1 MGWGYVFFIYLLILI
16 SHCIFNYIVF
26 VLQAPKKSNAPAK
39 NVVTIPLKKCAK
51 TSTKVVKSQ
60 GCNKFYRADLTAA
73 ATGRYAKLYRDS
85 QVKKGL
91 VKPARAKFGRNTRA

>member
-1 MGWGYVFFIYLLILI
+1 MVIFI
-16 SHCIFNYIVF
+16 SHSIFNYIVF
-26 VLQAPKKSNAPAK
+26 LSQAPKKSNAPAK
-39 NVVTIPLKKCAK
+39 NVATIPLKKCAK